1 MQGLLKKLGNM
12 HFLSLLGNGSMSVI
26 NMVTVAL
33 LYRSLPIADNGIWIF
48 YQTATLFIDTFRH
61 GILNTAF
68 IKFYAG
74 ATKARAEEV
83 IGSTWFLAVSISGF
97 FILLNIPM
105 LLVISYVQD
114 KAIVLFIKYLT
125 INLLFSLPS
134 LVAICIAQ
142 GELRFDRLL
151 YLRVSNN
158 GLFLFFLLVLFLINQ
173 ATLQNI
179 AYANL
184 LAILSA
190 SLIALFAGWTKIQFF
205 HKSSTACVKE
215 IVHFGKFTVGT
226 FISASLF
233 RITDTFIINFMLGPA
248 ALAIYSLGQRL
259 MEIVEIPLRSF
270 IATAM
275 PSMSSAYNRGEK
287 TEVIYTMQKY
297 IGMITL
303 PLIPVLLGAFA
314 FSDLAISLIGG
325 GKYVGTEASNVFRL
339 FMTFALLFPADRF
352 FAIGLDV
359 INKPDI
365 NFRKVLIMLVINLV
379 ADYVGILIFGNVYG
393 ITISTLFPTLFAV
406 IIGYNAMQK
415 HYMRF
420 NFWEAYYIGLNELKA
435 LIKLSISKKQETLQ
449 NH

>member
-1 MQGLLKKLGNM
+1 MQGILKKFGNM

-74 ATKARAEEV
+74 AAKARAEEV
-83 IGSTWFLAVSISGF
+83 IGSTWSIAVTISGF
-97 FILLNIPM
+97 FILLNIP
-105 LLVISYVQD
+105 LFFLIGYVQD
-114 KAIVLFIKYLT
+114 KAIVLFIKYLAL
-125 INLLFSLPS
+125 NLIFSLPS
-134 LVAICIAQ
+134 LVAICVAQ

-158 GLFLFFLLVLFLINQ
+158 GLFLLFLLVLFLINQ

-179 AYANL
+179 VYANL

-205 HKSSTACVKE
+205 SKSSTACVKE

-226 FISASLF
+226 FISSSLF
-233 RITDTFIINFMLGPA
+233 KITDTFIINFLLGPA

-270 IATAM
+270 VATAM
-275 PSMSSAYNRGEK
+275 PSMSAAYNRGEK
-287 TEVIYTMQKY
+287 TEVIYIMQKY

-303 PLIPVLLGAFA
+303 SLIPVLLGAFA

-325 GKYVGTEASNVFRL
+325 GKYMGTEAANVFRL

-359 INKPDI
+359 INKPNI
-365 NFRKVLIMLVINLV
+365 NFQKVLVMLVINLV
-379 ADYVGILIFGNVYG
+379 TDFVGIFIFGNVYG
-393 ITISTLFPTLFAV
+393 ITIATLFPTLFAV
-406 IIGYNAMQK
+406 IVGYKAMQK
-415 HYMRF
+415 HYMSF
-420 NFWEAYYIGLNELKA
+420 NFWDAYQVGFNEIKA
-435 LIKLSISKKQETLQ
+435 LIRFTLFKKQETFQ

>member
-1 MQGLLKKLGNM
+1 M
-12 HFLSLLGNGSMSVI
+12 HFLSLLGNGSMSAI
-26 NMVTVAL
+26 NMITVAL
-33 LYRSLPIADNGIWIF
+33 LFRSLPIADNGVWIF

-74 ATKARAEEV
+74 AAKSRAEEV
-83 IGSTWFLAVSISGF
+83 IGSTWFLAVAISGF
-97 FILLNIPM
+97 FILLNLPM
-105 LLVISYVQD
+105 FLLLSFVQD
-114 KAIVLFIKYLT
+114 KAIVLFIKYLA
-125 INLLFSLPS
+125 INLIFSLPS
-134 LVAICIAQ
+134 LVAICVAQ

-158 GLFLFFLLVLFLINQ
+158 GLFLLFLLILFLLNQ

-179 AYANL
+179 VYANL
-184 LAILSA
+184 VAILTS
-190 SLIALFAGWTKIQFF
+190 SLIALFAGWTKIQYF
-205 HKSSTACVKE
+205 HKYTTACVKE

-226 FISASLF
+226 FISSSLF
-233 RITDTFIINFMLGPA
+233 KITDTFIINFLLGPA

-275 PSMSSAYNRGEK
+275 PSMSGAYNRGEK
-287 TEVIYTMQKY
+287 SEVIYIMQKY

-314 FSDLAISLIGG
+314 FSDLAINLIGG
-325 GKYVGTEASNVFRL
+325 GKYVGTEAANVFRL
-339 FMTFALLFPADRF
+339 FMTFALLYPADRF

-359 INKPDI
+359 INKPNI
-365 NFRKVLIMLVINLV
+365 NFQKVLIMLVINLV
-379 ADYVGILIFGNVYG
+379 ADCLGIFIFGNVYG
-393 ITISTLFPTLFAV
+393 ITIATLFPTLFAV
-406 IIGYNAMQK
+406 IIGYHAMQK
-415 HYMRF
+415 HCMRF
-420 NFWEAYYIGLNELKA
+420 NFWDAYLVGLNELKA
-435 LIKLSISKKQETLQ
+435 LIRLSLFKKQETFQ